1 MEEYTSNTHK
11 FKEQQKQQLAEKPK
25 VEKVIKG
32 SAKTKKKGEFQKFF
46 GSFIS
51 EDVDSIKSYVISDV
65 LIPAAKKTI
74 SDIISIGTDMLLFG
88 ESGASRK
95 RSASSRVSYRDFYD
109 SRRRD
114 DRSVSRTRTGYV
126 YDDLVFETRGEAE
139 EVRERMD
146 ELIDTYGQVSVAD
159 MYDLAGITC
168 EYTDNNYGW
177 INIRN
182 ATVDRVRDGFILKMP
197 KALPLTK

>member
-1 MEEYTSNTHK
+1 MEEYTPNTHK
-11 FKEQQKQQLAEKPK
+11 FKERQKQLAEKPK

-32 SAKTKKKGEFQKFF
+32 SAKTKEKGEFRKFIDT
-46 GSFIS
+46 FIS
-51 EDVDSIKSYVISDV
+51 EDVDNVKSYIVLDV
-65 LIPAAKKTI
+65 LIPAAKKAI
-74 SDIISIGTDMLLFG
+74 SDIVTNGIDMILYG
-88 ESGASRK
+88 ESGVSRK
-95 RSASSRVSYRDFYD
+95 RSTSSRVSYRDFYD
-109 SRRRD
+109 SKRRD
-114 DRSVSRTRTGYV
+114 DRSVSRTRTGYS
-126 YDDLVFETRGEAE
+126 YDDLVFESRGEAE

-182 ATVDRVRDGFILKMP
+182 ATVDRVRDGYILKMP

>member
-1 MEEYTSNTHK
+1 MEEFTPNSHK
-11 FKEQQKQQLAEKPK
+11 FKEEQNKLAERPK
-25 VEKVIKG
+25 VNKVIKG
-32 SAKTKKKGEFQKFF
+32 TAKTKKKSGFSKFV

-88 ESGASRK
+88 ESGGNKK
-95 RSASSRVSYRDFYD
+95 RSMSSRVSYRDYYD

-114 DRSVSRTRTGYV
+114 DRPVSRTRSGYS
-126 YDDLVFETRGEAE
+126 YDDILFESRGEAE

-146 ELIDTYGQVSVAD
+146 ELIETYGVVSVAD

-168 EYTDNNYGW
+168 QYTDNNYGW
-177 INIRN
+177 TNIRN
-182 ATVDRVRDGFILKMP
+182 ATVERVRDGWILKMP
-197 KALPLTK
+197 KALPLK